1 MGYIKIDYTYEG
13 LAEYIQ
19 EEDLSLSLS
28 PKFEGSKIVKYTVFS
43 VHARK
48 PIIIEE
54 LSSGEFCVYEQHKHS
69 KRHISIHKTYKG
81 VLGRINVLID
91 RYGET
96 KSYDDM

>member
-1 MGYIKIDYTYEG
+1 MGYVKIDYTYEG

-28 PKFEGSKIVKYTVFS
+28 PTFVGSKAVKYTIFS

-54 LSSGEFCVYEQHKHS
+54 LSSGGFCVYEQHKNS

-81 VLGRINVLID
+81 VLGRINYLID

-96 KSYDDM
+96 ESYDDM